1 LGGLKVLAH
10 QGSIGR
16 QVTDSR
22 VDLRER
28 YAQLHTSRVMD
39 YSYLRTRGLL
49 AKLRGW
55 RNR

>member
-1 LGGLKVLAH
+1 MRTRGLRSGNVLTH
-10 QGSIGR
+10 QRSIGR

-39 YSYLRTRGLL
+39 YSYLNTL
-49 AKLRGW
+49 
-55 RNR
+55 N

>member
-1 LGGLKVLAH
+1 MRTCILGGLKVLAH

-39 YSYLRTRGLL
+39 YSYLNTL
-49 AKLRGW
+49 
-55 RNR
+55 N

>member
-1 LGGLKVLAH
+1 MSTTTLYGGA
-10 QGSIGR
+10 QGSIGC

-39 YSYLRTRGLL
+39 YSYLNTL
-49 AKLRGW
+49 
-55 RNR
+55 N